1 MGVVF
6 QLLAAMVGLSASAE
20 QKQVTLE
27 RPRLP
32 GWLASV
38 EAQDLRVGR
47 SRLSL
52 RPQRGRDAA
61 AVELLEQEGNAQ
73 LVVRR

>member
-1 MGVVF
+1 
-6 QLLAAMVGLSASAE
+6 VGIRRSGLE
-20 QKQVTLE
+20 QNQVTLE

-32 GWLASV
+32 GWFASV
-38 EAQDLRVGR
+38 EVQNLRVGR